1 MNSNLVIFSSRVLK
15 SPVEKVYNAFS
26 DPLLLKKWWGPKG
39 FTNTFHEFD
48 LQPGGNWILTMHGP
62 EKGNYENASKFGIIK
77 PQKLITWTRI
87 SKPIFD
93 MEVEFEKLA
102 ESKTRISFK
111 MIFESAEE
119 CDKIR
124 KFAEPKNEENFDR
137 LQLVLQDLSV

>member
-62 EKGNYENASKFGIIK
+62 ENGNYENGSKFRIIK

-111 MIFESAEE
+111 MIFENAEE
-119 CDKIR
+119 CEKIR